1 MSDRTFQAW
10 FKSVAA
16 AARNP
21 QPITPH
27 TLNSSEK
34 RFVKHLHSNIS
45 AVNDKKLLDD
55 AAAKNYRTVG
65 VTADL
70 KHFMSL
76 AQADLYCS
84 KTRVP
89 MSFDLSNTSNEP
101 FTVSFNRRTGSVG
114 DRCKPHTEHLHYVE
128 NLDVVCRALNLAQ
141 RNFSSDVIQV
151 WIDWIVSEWYN
162 APISAVD
169 DIDWVEG
176 EDNESDEDDE
186 NDDE

>member
-10 FKSVAA
+10 FNSVAA

-27 TLNSSEK
+27 ILNPSEK
-34 RFVKHLHSNIS
+34 RFVKALHNTTMNT
-45 AVNDKKLLDD
+45 NDKKLLDD

-70 KHFMSL
+70 KHFYDL

-84 KTRVP
+84 TTRVP
-89 MSFDLSNTSNEP
+89 ISFDTSNTSKEP

-114 DRCKPHTEHLHYVE
+114 DRCKPHTKHLHYGG

-141 RNFSSDVIQV
+141 RNFSSAVIQE
-151 WIDWIVSEWYN
+151 WIDWIVSEWYI

-169 DIDWVEG
+169 NIDWVEG